1 MSNTPDASTAGS
13 SSSETLTLRIDGMS
27 CAHCVRAVR
36 DALADVPGATVE
48 RVDIG
53 GATVAYD
60 PSRTS
65 PAALADA
72 VRDAGY
78 EPAGV

>member
-1 MSNTPDASTAGS
+1 MDH
-13 SSSETLTLRIDGMS
+13 LTMHIDGMS

-36 DALADVPGATVE
+36 DALGELPGVQVE
-48 RVDIG
+48 RVELG
-53 GATVAYD
+53 SATVTYD
-60 PSRTS
+60 PARTDRD
-65 PAALADA
+65 AVLDA

>member
-1 MSNTPDASTAGS
+1 MSNTSAAT
-13 SSSETLTLRIDGMS
+13 ETLTLRIDGMS

-36 DALADVPGATVE
+36 DALADVPGVTVE

-53 GATVAYD
+53 GATVAFD
-60 PSRTS
+60 PARTS
-65 PAALADA
+65 PAAVGNAVADA

-78 EPAGV
+78 EPAAA

>member
-1 MSNTPDASTAGS
+1 MQGT
-13 SSSETLTLRIDGMS
+13 SETLTMRIEGMS

-36 DALADVPGATVE
+36 DALAEVPGATVE
-48 RVDIG
+48 RVEVG
-53 GATVAYD
+53 GATVAFD
-60 PSRTS
+60 PARTS
-65 PAALADA
+65 PAQLADA

>member
-1 MSNTPDASTAGS
+1 M
-13 SSSETLTLRIDGMS
+13 ERVTLAVDGMS

-36 DALADVPGATVE
+36 DALAEVPGTTVE

-60 PSRTS
+60 PARTS
-65 PAALADA
+65 PAELADA

-78 EPAGV
+78 EPAGA